1 MEYKYIIERK
11 RNGRAFTS
19 CNGSRK
25 FLRVMNN
32 FQREKEGGV
41 WRLKREREREVRPR
55 AACRFL
61 EVKVRVREREPERDP
76 TGYKLALN

>member
-11 RNGRAFTS
+11 RNGQAFTS

-41 WRLKREREREVRPR
+41 WRLKRERE
-55 AACRFL
+55 
-61 EVKVRVREREPERDP
+61 
-76 TGYKLALN
+76 TGET

>member
-1 MEYKYIIERK
+1 MEEKRRRRRATDREEADKRLEMEYKYTIERK
-11 RNGRAFTS
+11 RNGQAFTS

-41 WRLKREREREVRPR
+41 WRLKRERE
-55 AACRFL
+55 
-61 EVKVRVREREPERDP
+61 
-76 TGYKLALN
+76 TGET